1 MASLF
6 NKATEAAKKAQSTVV
21 NGAHLDN
28 VTNKLGL
35 GSIANAVNGMVNGKN
50 PNLEHRYNSSAPISQ
65 GNSVKYHVDGCAYF
79 WAVSEALEK
88 AKESVWILGWWV
100 SPEVYLR
107 RPPSENE
114 KYRLDRMLLAAAERG
129 VKVNIIVFKEVPQF
143 MYLSSHHTKRALE
156 ALHPN
161 IAVFRYPDH
170 YTGAKGV
177 LSSTKSL
184 LQSTLAGGAAT
195 LGKISDE
202 SLQNLFALAGG
213 PTLLWAHHEKL
224 IICDRETVFMGGID
238 LSYGRWDTIQHPIAD
253 AHPGDLDDIVFP
265 GQDYNNARVMDFKNL
280 DNWEHNK
287 LSRLTTSRM
296 GWQDISI
303 SLAGPAVVDLC
314 RHFIERWNFI
324 HSMKYNTGLPQDSR
338 YERIPPLDS
347 SSTKSQSQHGP
358 GQVSC
363 QLIRSVSSWSGGP
376 TPEHSV
382 YDAYIDIIEKS
393 EHFVYIEQQFFI
405 TATGTWL
412 GTVWNRVGE
421 AIVQRILRA
430 AQEKKRYKVI
440 VILPSV
446 PAFPG
451 DLQALITGHPPR
463 AIMKLQYKSIS
474 RGGFS
479 IMDKLKRAGVE
490 PKEYIRFFNL
500 RTYDRINESA
510 IMQKVEKDSGVEY
523 KLASEE
529 HDDIVDPFGLQ
540 AQKEVGEFEGDE
552 VTPNHQAYQK
562 YQTAAGPR
570 HTSWDSVSSCYMLGG
585 TDIRKVPW
593 ASGGTIKEIDA
604 FVTEELYVHSK
615 VLIAD
620 DKVVLCGSANLNDR
634 SLKGSRDSE
643 IALVIEDP
651 TPLETTMN
659 GQKFQASR
667 FATSLRRY
675 LFRKHLGLLAPQD
688 MRSPDGHF
696 TPAPGDNGYDFGSK
710 EDGVVADPLSDGFL
724 KHWDDVAAQNT
735 SAFRKVFAPMP
746 DDTAQTWIQYQML
759 FWKRFKGPDGLHM
772 AQWGHVAK
780 DNFPGGEE
788 GVAAV
793 KEELA
798 KIRGMLVE
806 MPLEFLAKTDIQIED
821 PGYNIIT
828 RQGYV

>member
-1 MASLF
+1 MSYLL
-6 NKATEAAKKAQSTVV
+6 NKATSAAKSVQSTVV
-21 NGAHLDN
+21 STTHLES
-28 VTNKLGL
+28 VTSKFGFESVTSAVT
-35 GSIANAVNGMVNGKN
+35 SIITSKDTGPK
-50 PNLEHRYNSSAPISQ
+50 HRYSSSAPISE
-65 GNSVKYHVDGCAYF
+65 GNSVKYHVSGCSYF

-114 KYRLDRMLLAAAERG
+114 QYRLDRMLLAAAERG
-129 VKVNIIVFKEVPQF
+129 VKVNIIVFKEIPQV
-143 MYLSSHHTKRALE
+143 MYLSSHHTQRALE

-184 LQSTLAGGAAT
+184 LQNTITGGAAN
-195 LGKISDE
+195 LGKVSDE

-224 IICDRETVFMGGID
+224 VICDRQTVFMGGID

-253 AHPGDLDDIVFP
+253 AHPGNLDDIVFP

-303 SLAGPAVVDLC
+303 SLSGPAVVDLC
-314 RHFIERWNFI
+314 KHFIERWNFV
-324 HSMKYNTGLPQDSR
+324 HSMKYNTGLPRDSR
-338 YERIPPLDS
+338 YERIPPIADQPAQGAS
-347 SSTKSQSQHGP
+347 SQPAGP
-358 GQVSC
+358 MAC
-363 QLIRSVSSWSGGP
+363 QLVRSIGSWSGGP
-376 TPEHSV
+376 SLEHSV
-382 YDAYIDIIEKS
+382 YNAYINIIEKS

-421 AIVQRILRA
+421 ALVQRILRA
-430 AQEKKRYKVI
+430 AQEKKRYKAI

-479 IMDKLKRAGVE
+479 IMDKIRRAGVD
-490 PKEYIRFFNL
+490 PKEYIRFYNL
-500 RTYDRINESA
+500 RNYDRINESGV
-510 IMQKVEKDSGVEY
+510 MQKAEQASGVEY
-523 KLASEE
+523 KLASQD
-529 HDDIVDPFGLQ
+529 HDDIVDPFGLR
-540 AQKEVGEFEGDE
+540 AQKEMGEFEGDN
-552 VTPNHQAYQK
+552 VTANHEAYQK
-562 YQTAAGPR
+562 YQNATDHA
-570 HTSWDSVSSCYMLGG
+570 HSSWDSVSSCYMLGG

-593 ASGGTIKEIDA
+593 VGGGNIKEIDA
-604 FVTEELYVHSK
+604 FVSEELYVHSK

-620 DKVVLCGSANLNDR
+620 DRVVLCGSANLNDR

-651 TPLETTMN
+651 TPIATTMN
-659 GQKFQASR
+659 GQPFQASR
-667 FATSLRRY
+667 FAASMRRY
-675 LFRKHLGLLAPQD
+675 LFRKHLGLLPPQD
-688 MRSPDGHF
+688 MRKPDGHF
-696 TPAPGDNGYDFGSK
+696 MPAPGDNEYDFGST
-710 EDGVVADPLSDGFL
+710 EDVLVADPLSDRFL
-724 KHWDDVAAQNT
+724 EHWNGVAEQNT
-735 SAFRKVFAPMP
+735 LAFRKVFAPMP
-746 DDTAQTWIQYQML
+746 DDTAQTWLQYQML
-759 FWKRFKGPDGLHM
+759 FWKRFTGPDGLHM
-772 AQWGHVAK
+772 AQWGHVMK
-780 DNFPGGEE
+780 DNFPAGDE
-788 GVAAV
+788 GVSAV
-793 KEELA
+793 KDELA
-798 KIRGMLVE
+798 KIRGTLVE